1 MSVCDAAAASAV
13 AAVVLVV
20 VVVVAAGDLNATNA
34 FIFLMHVY
42 FDIISVTL
50 PSLRLLD
57 YHCN

>member
-1 MSVCDAAAASAV
+1 MSVCDAAAA
-13 AAVVLVV
+13 AVVVL

-42 FDIISVTL
+42 FDIISVTSS
-50 PSLRLLD
+50 SLRVLD